1 MENES
6 FVISYI
12 KIVCG
17 SGSFK
22 SLGYDSALNDSI
34 LKSVGAD
41 WLTTRILKSYAV
53 DMYTE
58 SILKSVFGAA
68 IQQIVPR
75 LTFSKKVESPIDF
88 LESFLYL

>member
-1 MENES
+1 MTNYQYIKIIENES
-6 FVISYI
+6 FLISYI

-17 SGSFK
+17 FGSFK

-41 WLTTRILKSYAV
+41 WLTTRILKSDAV

-58 SILKSVFGAA
+58 SILKSVSESGS
-68 IQQIVPR
+68 QQIVP
-75 LTFSKKVESPIDF
+75 
-88 LESFLYL
+88 